1 MMTIRNNDLVTVNY
15 IGAAERNTSLTIN
28 DDGVHIHAGCFRGG
42 VKEFRAQVA
51 ASYQPYYAGKRSHG
65 TTVQFDN
72 CGGDK
77 KRLAKYRVEYLALA
91 DFVEKLQRIWCK
103 GKRSNGPK
111 KKTRGGRKK

>member
-28 DDGVHIHAGCFRGG
+28 DDGVHIHAGCFSGD
-42 VKEFRAQVA
+42 VRALRA
-51 ASYQPYYAGKRSHG
+51 AIEKSYQPYYEGYRRNG

-72 CGGDK
+72 GGGDK
-77 KRLAKYRVEYLALA
+77 KRLAKYKAEYLALA
-91 DFVEKLQRIWCK
+91 DFIEKLQRIWCK